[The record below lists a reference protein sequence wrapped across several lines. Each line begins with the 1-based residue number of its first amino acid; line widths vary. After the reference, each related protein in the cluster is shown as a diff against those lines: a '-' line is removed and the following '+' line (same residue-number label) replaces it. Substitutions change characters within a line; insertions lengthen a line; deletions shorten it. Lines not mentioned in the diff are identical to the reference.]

1 MWYDEGWFNYEIFSI
16 NKGIVGGNKLNATES
31 DVSVSYYLRPVV
43 EIDLS
48 KVDVGVTG
56 DGSKY
61 SP

>member
-1 MWYDEGWFNYEIFSI
+1 MSNGTVNADYLYNSGVGINY
-16 NKGIVGGNKLNATES
+16 LNCA
-31 DVSVSYYLRPVV
+31 LRPVV

-61 SP
+61 SPYSITARTES